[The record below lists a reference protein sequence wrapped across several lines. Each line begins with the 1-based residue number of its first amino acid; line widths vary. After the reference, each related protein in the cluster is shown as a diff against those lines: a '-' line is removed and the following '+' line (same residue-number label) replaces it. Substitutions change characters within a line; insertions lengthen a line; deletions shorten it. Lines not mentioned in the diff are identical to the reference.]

1 MTSLNIIQII
11 GPKMIYRILCLCI
24 LIINLPV
31 MAKIENI
38 VNKDGDFKVRVAV
51 VDVQSVLEGSIAIKD
66 LRNKIEKLNHKI
78 QEDIAAKEAEFKPM
92 EEKLINA
99 RASLSED
106 DFERKVNEF
115 NAKVSH
121 VRKEI
126 QIKKTKLEQAH
137 AEAMSRVHET
147 TITIISDLAEKYSL
161 NLVIPSAQVLYAKNN
176 LNITSEVTFML
187 NERLKEVTINY

>member
-1 MTSLNIIQII
+1 
-11 GPKMIYRILCLCI
+11 MIYRILCLCI

>member
-1 MTSLNIIQII
+1 
-11 GPKMIYRILCLCI
+11 
-24 LIINLPV
+24 

-38 VNKDGDFKVRVAV
+38 INKDGDFKVRVAV
-51 VDVQSVLEGSIAIKD
+51 VDVQSVLEGSIVIKD
-66 LRNKIEKLNHKI
+66 LRNKIEKLNQKI
-78 QEDIAAKEAEFKPM
+78 QEDIVKKEAEFKPM
-92 EEKLINA
+92 EEKLINE

-147 TITIISDLAEKYSL
+147 TITIISDLAEKYNL
-161 NLVIPSAQVLYAKNN
+161 NLVIPSAQILYTKNN